1 MDDAEAIKR
10 CQQGDREAFR
20 HLVERYQKRAIA
32 HAVAILFNRDDA
44 EDAVQEAFIDA
55 FKAIGTFDTSRTFYE
70 WFYVILRNRCY
81 KMTSKRRLTENLDTV
96 QLLAAQPGNVDDTRF
111 ELEKALH
118 SLTREEREIIC
129 LKYFS
134 GLSYDQLA
142 THLHI
147 PRGTVMSRLF
157 YARQRLQGKLSR
169 LLIKQGLKGNEGT
182 KL

>member
-20 HLVERYQKRAIA
+20 HLVERYQKRAVA
-32 HAVAILFNRDDA
+32 HAVAILFDRDDG

-55 FKAIGTFDTSRTFYE
+55 FQAIGRFDTSRTFYQ
-70 WFYVILRNRCY
+70 WFYVLLRNRCY
-81 KMTSKRRLTENLDTV
+81 KLTAKRRPTENLDDV
-96 QLLAAQPGNVDDTRF
+96 QLLASQPGPVDDTRLA
-111 ELEKALH
+111 LEKALH
-118 SLTREEREIIC
+118 SLTHEEREIVT

-134 GLSYDQLA
+134 GLSYDELA
-142 THLHI
+142 MHLQI

-157 YARQRLQGKLSR
+157 NARQRLQRKLMR
-169 LLIKQGLKGNEGT
+169 FEFHDGT

>member
-20 HLVERYQKRAIA
+20 HLVERYQKRAVA
-32 HAVAILFNRDDA
+32 HAVAILFDRDDA

-55 FKAIGTFDTSRTFYE
+55 FKAIGTFDTSRTFYQ
-70 WFYVILRNRCY
+70 WFYVLLRNRCY
-81 KMTSKRRLTENLDTV
+81 KMTARRRPTESLDDV
-96 QLLAAQPGNVDDTRF
+96 QLLAPQQGTDDARL

-118 SLTREEREIIC
+118 SLTPEEREIVS

-134 GLSYDQLA
+134 GLSYDELA
-142 THLHI
+142 THLQI

-157 YARQRLQGKLSR
+157 YARRRLQGM
-169 LLIKQGLKGNEGT
+169 LIREV
-182 KL
+182 

>member
-20 HLVERYQKRAIA
+20 HLVERYQKRAVS
-32 HAVAILFNRDDA
+32 HAVAILFDRDDA

-55 FKAIGTFDTSRTFYE
+55 FQAIGRFDTSRTFYQ
-70 WFYVILRNRCY
+70 WFYVLLRNRCY
-81 KMTSKRRLTENLDTV
+81 KLTAKRRLTENLDDV
-96 QLLAAQPGNVDDTRF
+96 QLLAAQPATGADTRLA
-111 ELEKALH
+111 LEKALR
-118 SLTREEREIIC
+118 SLTYEEREIVS

-134 GLSYDQLA
+134 GLSYDELA
-142 THLHI
+142 VHLQI

-157 YARQRLQGKLSR
+157 NARQRLQRKLMR
-169 LLIKQGLKGNEGT
+169 LNINEGT